1 MEFGLTLRT
10 LLPLSVDLT
19 HSHPLT
25 DAEYGKAT
33 WAVGAPPGTLLQA
46 TPIRPIGLQYRLNRA
61 NAFRIEYTTTDERE
75 RVMSATGA
83 VFLSKRPWHGNGQ
96 RPTVA
101 FAPSTQGV
109 APACDPSYS
118 CTVGL
123 RLRRKPLDLIAAYEQ
138 PAINML
144 LAAGANVVLT
154 DYPRDPE
161 DNVQL
166 YCFHRAAAHALAD
179 AVRASVGLGCS
190 VEKLGLWGFS
200 QGGGAAASWLEHP
213 EYAPELNLRAAVVGA
228 PPADLLAM
236 LDRIDG
242 TLPSIMI
249 LYAVAALLA
258 SDPEITEELMP
269 HLSPVGMSAV
279 ILDANICAVGAVL
292 RHAWA
297 STIHWTAAGIPM
309 STLLEDL
316 PKTAAALADHALGT
330 RTPLD
335 IPLRLWGSK
344 HDDIVPWQVVSEL
357 GEKWGRPV
365 QKRKLPKLPGRTGIN
380 HFAPY
385 FQHLRKDVLWL
396 LGQLESSGK

>member
-1 MEFGLTLRT
+1 MDFGLTPRT
-10 LLPLSVDLT
+10 VLPLILDLT
-19 HSHPLT
+19 HSHPTT
-25 DAEYGKAT
+25 DAEYGRAT

-46 TPIRPIGLQYRLNRA
+46 TPIRPVGLQNRLNRA
-61 NAFRIEYTTTDERE
+61 DAFRIEYVTTDEHD

-83 VFLSKRPWHGNGQ
+83 VFLSKRPWRGNGH
-96 RPTVA
+96 RPSIA

-118 CTVGL
+118 CTVGV

-144 LAAGANVVLT
+144 LATGANVVLT

-179 AVRASVGLGCS
+179 AVRASTELGCG

-200 QGGGAAASWLEHP
+200 QGGGAAASWLERP
-213 EYAPELNLRAAVVGA
+213 EYAPELDLRAAVVGA

-236 LDRIDG
+236 LDQIDG

-258 SDPEITEELMP
+258 SDVEIAEELMP
-269 HLSPVGMSAV
+269 RLSPVGMSAV
-279 ILDANICAVGAVL
+279 ILDANLCAVGAVI

-297 STIHWTAAGIPM
+297 NTSLWTNSGIPM
-309 STLLEDL
+309 SALLEDL
-316 PKTAAALADHALGT
+316 PKTAAALEANALGT

-335 IPLRLWGSK
+335 IPLRLWGSRN
-344 HDDIVPWQVVSEL
+344 DDIVPWQVVVEL
-357 GEKWGRPV
+357 GKKWGRPV
-365 QKRKLPKLPGRTGIN
+365 QMRKLPKLPGRTGIN
-380 HFAPY
+380 HFTPY
-385 FQHLRKDVLWL
+385 FQHLRKDIVWL
-396 LGQLESSGK
+396 LDMLESRSE